1 MSFVTGYQMF
11 CICQVRVDTNTKTD
25 ANTKTNKNTKT
36 DKYCSTEF
44 VNDSHWVGRGVIH
57 DSHEGDT
64 FFTWH
69 NRTDQVHSVLL
80 KKFLN
85 SLAFAQCLVTY
96 HHW

>member
-1 MSFVTGYQMF
+1 M
-11 CICQVRVDTNTKTD
+11 
-25 ANTKTNKNTKT
+25 
-36 DKYCSTEF
+36 
-44 VNDSHWVGRGVIH
+44 GRGVIH
-57 DSHEGDT
+57 DSHEGET

-96 HHW
+96 HHWYVLEQQNPNDCVFCGTQDAVVKYCIKEY